1 MLLKIIVVT
10 LVAFDLSSYKYQ
22 HVRNERD
29 GKLCC
34 LNKPP
39 NCMSLM
45 YDLSRVKH
53 DTMQLNSSA

>member
-34 LNKPP
+34 LNKYTTKLHVI
-39 NCMSLM
+39 N
-45 YDLSRVKH
+45 V
-53 DTMQLNSSA
+53 